1 MLACAGLPWLA
12 QTVLADRTSAAQ
24 PVPAYVETALAD
36 PSRPDTDRQRDATR
50 KPAALIAFASIKPGD
65 KVADFMPDGGYFTRI
80 FCKVVGDAGHVY
92 VIGVTR
98 LATAPPPEQLPSPS
112 APPQSIPSASAAAG
126 ACHNVTTSNLKSR
139 LVPAQELHDDSDP
152 GYMYEYWTS
161 SPAAENFTAP
171 EPLDVIWTSDNY
183 RDLHNKAF
191 GSPDMSRVNTALLA
205 ALKPGGL
212 LLIEDHPAVVGP
224 GARHSA
230 SLHRIPA
237 GDVTAPAAPVAV
249 EQVRQEVTQA
259 GFEFA
264 GELHD
269 GEDTRSANSHA
280 VHHETER
287 FLLKFRKP

>member
-1 MLACAGLPWLA
+1 M
-12 QTVLADRTSAAQ
+12 
-24 PVPAYVETALAD
+24 
-36 PSRPDTDRQRDATR
+36 DRQRDANR
-50 KPAALIAFASIKPGD
+50 KPAELITFASIKPGD

-98 LATAPPPEQLPSPS
+98 PATAPPPEHSPSPAAPPRS
-112 APPQSIPSASAAAG
+112 APDAPAMPDAAG
-126 ACHNVTTSNLKSR
+126 GQACHNVTTSNLKSR
-139 LVPAQELHDDSDP
+139 LVPAPELHDDSDP
-152 GYMYEYWTS
+152 GYVYEYWSS

-183 RDLHNKAF
+183 HDLHNKAF

-212 LLIEDHPAVVGP
+212 LLIEDHAVK
-224 GARHSA
+224 
-230 SLHRIPA
+230 
-237 GDVTAPAAPVAV
+237 
-249 EQVRQEVTQA
+249 QVRQEVTEA

-269 GEDTRSANSHA
+269 GADKRT
-280 VHHETER
+280 V
-287 FLLKFRKP
+287 LKFRKPPSQR